1 MKPEELARLSIDQQL
16 KDAGW
21 TVVERNAFNPQDSA
35 VAVCEELLQ
44 DNNRA
49 DYLLVLYGKAVGVI
63 EAKRKGIDLLSPAVV
78 AQAERYTHMLRPQF
92 PCWELPLPFVFLAN
106 GKEFLSKNI
115 HLGADT
121 DFVSVQRFPRPYE
134 LRLSMPALNNEAFNE
149 FLLLPPALP
158 LGLRDCQYEAIKS
171 VEASFQ
177 AGQKRALLVLA
188 TGAGKTRI
196 ACTVVHRLVCLSSAV
211 RRVLFLVD
219 RTNLALSAL
228 NAFKDYKD
236 GQNRQVFADDLGVS
250 ILKKECPL
258 SDYSTVWVATI
269 QLLYSIMGGAC
280 DDSVCDNLVDAL
292 VDDKSLSTT
301 APNSS
306 EIAPIKLPDNV
317 LLRPD
322 FFDLIIIDECHRS
335 IYTRWRSVLEFFGG
349 HALMLGL
356 TATPIAETV
365 CFFEHNVVFEYPFE
379 RSVVDGINVPP
390 VVYQINTKLTEQG
403 GQICKGET
411 VEVISNLTGSSWVKA
426 AKGTVG
432 FSGDDIRTSIIAPEQ
447 IRAVLQEY
455 KEVVFSKLYP
465 ERESNFAYLPK
476 TLIFAQSE
484 QHAQCIVQIV
494 KEVFAIPDADQSFV
508 QQITYSFEDS
518 NQRIALF
525 RNKQQC
531 RVAVTVTLVST
542 GTDIPALEVLLFLTD
557 VRSAVLYQQMK
568 GRGVRSISND
578 QLHEV
583 TPNAQYKDR
592 FYIVD
597 AVGVTESDKLL
608 PRMSAAEHRVSYRS
622 LEQVLE
628 ELSRGVVSDSNM
640 LLCAQKLA
648 AISHRGD
655 PDELLELQQ
664 LAPKLNLRG
673 LAQNIFTNI
682 SQGLLPPFV
691 SSNAPNF
698 ERKAMLAVL
707 LCNMRARNKLIE
719 IAHGYCKVL
728 PQQRDTVI
736 FSGFAGH
743 KQSVIESEQ
752 RIRSFESDLQKFAH
766 EEPLMEGIISTDLQV
781 SSCRKLLLHQ
791 LYQYW
796 LADHLGFNLNQIW
809 ADYVVV
815 STSDVASNIDHAS
828 MSLFAHKREQSQ
840 LISIVPLDADSVRGV
855 YTNLL
860 VLFRFALHLCNTLE
874 SPASTVRV
882 KRLLERWRS
891 HQSLFPQDEKWGH
904 IYSSIAHVIAIN
916 GAILSL
922 SDLYP
927 LDSVLCRK
935 ILQLI
940 SGDVH
945 KTEELLVSLSKQ
957 LLLQD

>member
-1 MKPEELARLSIDQQL
+1 MKPEELARSSIDKQL
-16 KDAGW
+16 QDAGW
-21 TVVERNAFNPQDSA
+21 TVVERNDFNPQDAA
-35 VAVCEELLQ
+35 VAVREELLQ

-63 EAKRKGIDLLSPAVV
+63 EAKRKGIDLLSPNVI

-92 PCWELPLPFVFLAN
+92 PCWESPLPFIFLAN
-106 GKEFLSKNI
+106 GKEILSKSI
-115 HLGADT
+115 HLGAEA
-121 DFVSVQRFPRPYE
+121 DFVSVKRFPRPYE
-134 LRLSMPALNNEAFNE
+134 LRLSIPALKNEAFNE

-158 LGLRDCQYEAIKS
+158 LGLRDCQIEAIKS

-177 AGQKRALLVLA
+177 SGQRRALLVLA

-196 ACTVVHRLVCLSSAV
+196 ACTVVHRLVSLSSAV

-228 NAFKDYKD
+228 NAFKDYED
-236 GQNRQVFADDLGVS
+236 GQHRQVFANDLGVS

-258 SDYSTVWVATI
+258 SDSGTVWVATI

-280 DDSVCDNLVDAL
+280 DGSVCDNSVD
-292 VDDKSLSTT
+292 K
-301 APNSS
+301 N
-306 EIAPIKLPDNV
+306 LPDHV

-335 IYTRWRSVLEFFGG
+335 IYTKWRPVLEFFGG

-365 CFFEHNVVFEYPFE
+365 SFFEHNVVFEYPFE

-390 VVYQINTKLTEQG
+390 VVYQINTQLTEHG

-411 VEVISNLTGSSWVKA
+411 VEVISNLTGSLWVKA

-455 KEVVFSKLYP
+455 KDVVFTKLYP
-465 ERESNFAYLPK
+465 EREPNFAYLPK

-494 KEVFAIPDADQSFV
+494 KEVFAIPDADQRFV

-568 GRGVRSISND
+568 GRGVRSISDD

-608 PRMSAAEHRVSYRS
+608 PRMSAAEHRVAYRS

-628 ELSRGVVSDSNM
+628 ELSRGVVSDDNM
-640 LLCAQKLA
+640 LLLAQKLA
-648 AISHRGD
+648 SISHRGD
-655 PDELLELQQ
+655 PDELQELQQ

-673 LAQNIFTNI
+673 LAQNIFTSLN
-682 SQGLLPPFV
+682 QGLFPSFV

-698 ERKAMLAVL
+698 ERKALLDVL
-707 LCNMRARNKLIE
+707 LCDMRARNKLIE
-719 IAHGYCKVL
+719 IAHGYRKVL
-728 PQQRDTVI
+728 PQQRDAVI
-736 FSGFAGH
+736 FSGFVGN
-743 KQSVIESEQ
+743 KQSVIDSEL
-752 RIRSFESDLQKFAH
+752 RLRSFESDLQRFAH

-791 LYQYW
+791 LYQSW
-796 LADHLGFNLNQIW
+796 LAYHLDFNLNQIW

-815 STSDVASNIDHAS
+815 SASNVASHIDHAS
-828 MSLFAHKREQSQ
+828 MSLFAQQREQSQ

-874 SPASTVRV
+874 SPASTARV
-882 KRLLERWRS
+882 ERLLEQWRS
-891 HQSLFPQDEKWGH
+891 CQLLFPQDEEWEH
-904 IYSSIAHVIAIN
+904 IYSSVAHVIAIN

-922 SDLYP
+922 RELYP

-935 ILQLI
+935 ISQLI

-945 KTEELLVSLSKQ
+945 KTEELLVSLSKL